1 MEKQDFIEQLADNF
15 YLVKG
20 PDNARIPFCN
30 SFLLQGRERVLI
42 DAGAGEAIIKAI
54 DRERRID
61 VLIITHS
68 HPDHI
73 LASHVLK
80 DRHLM
85 LPQESPESVHDLFE
99 LGKRF
104 TGSDQGGSHW
114 KKRMEERY
122 GLHPLKPADSRYS
135 HGDRINLGGASLE
148 AIHLP
153 GHLRDHYGFF
163 DHNSKTLLTTD
174 VDFTG
179 FGPWY
184 GNGEATID
192 QFKQDVKTLAPIEA
206 NRVCSSH
213 KRPLEGQAKEAFDR
227 FLAAFDRQQQEV
239 LACVGTGA
247 TLETMVAGSPFY
259 HHRFP
264 DSFLQKIYEG
274 HLVKKNLDLLVRAK
288 VLRLENGIYTKDEEK
303 IHAIH

>member
-1 MEKQDFIEQLADNF
+1 MEKQDYIEQLADNF

-61 VLIITHS
+61 VLIITHP

-85 LPQESPESVHDLFE
+85 LPKESPESVHDLFE
-99 LGKRF
+99 LGRRF
-104 TGSDQGGSHW
+104 TGSDRGGHHW
-114 KKRMEERY
+114 KRRMEEKY
-122 GLHPLKPADSRYS
+122 GIQPLKQADSRFT
-135 HGDRINLGGASLE
+135 HGDRIDLGGASLE

-184 GNGEATID
+184 GHEEADIV
-192 QFKQDVKTLAPIEA
+192 QFKQDVKTLAQIDA
-206 NRVCSSH
+206 HRVCSSH
-213 KRPLEGQAKEAFDR
+213 KPPIGTHPEKDFQS

-239 LACVGTGA
+239 LACVGAGS
-247 TLETMVAGSPFY
+247 TLETMVQGSPFY

-303 IHAIH
+303 FHAIH

>member
-1 MEKQDFIEQLADNF
+1 MEKQDYIEQLADNF

-61 VLIITHS
+61 VLIITHP

-85 LPQESPESVHDLFE
+85 LPKESPASVHDLFE
-99 LGKRF
+99 LGRRF
-104 TGSDQGGSHW
+104 TGSDQGGRHW
-114 KKRMEERY
+114 QKRMEEKY
-122 GLHPLKPADSRYS
+122 GMHPLRQADARFS

-163 DHNSKTLLTTD
+163 DHNSKILLTTD

-184 GNGEATID
+184 GHEEADISR
-192 QFKQDVKTLAPIEA
+192 FRQDVKTLARIDA
-206 NRVCSSH
+206 RKVCSAH
-213 KRPLEGQAKEAFDR
+213 KPPMATGTKEAFHR

-247 TLETMVAGSPFY
+247 TLDALVEGSPFY

-264 DSFLQKIYEG
+264 DKFLQKIYEG
-274 HLVKKNLDLLVRAK
+274 HLVKKNLDLLVKAGK
-288 VLRLENGIYTKDEEK
+288 LTLENGIYTKDEEK